1 MKAVEMDPT
10 LRDYCEWR
18 RRALEK
24 KARQRQLELTGDAAT
39 KGLQDAAV
47 KLRGCGMAESSEVQ
61 RLEAMKVRLASL
73 GYLDDEAQSHIC

>member
-1 MKAVEMDPT
+1 MDPT

-24 KARQRQLELTGDAAT
+24 KAKQRHLELAGEHAT
-39 KGLQDAAV
+39 RGLNEAAV
-47 KLRGCGMAESSEVQ
+47 KLRGRGMGNSPEVQ

-73 GYLDDEAQSHIC
+73 RDHE